1 MLTVLLLGGTGAM
14 GSHLTHIL
22 QHKGFDV
29 YVTSRQNRKNQNSVT
44 YIQGNAHDP
53 LFLKQLLQHRW
64 DVIVDFMVYGT
75 KEFKS
80 RVEPLL
86 EATNQYVFLS
96 SSRVYA
102 QSERPL
108 TEESNRLLDTI
119 VDKEYLATDEYALRK
134 AREEN
139 ILIGSRYNNWT
150 IVRPYITYGEK
161 RLQLGVLEKEQW
173 LYRAIKGRTIVFSK
187 DIASQYTTLTYG
199 YDVASSI
206 AQLIGNTR
214 AYHQIFHIT
223 ADQAIKWETVL
234 DLYIKVLSQRG
245 FKPKVKMSD
254 CAVSMYMPGAQY
266 QVCYDRV
273 YNRRFDN
280 HKIHQIATNI
290 QFTDPNEGLKQ
301 CLNAFLD
308 KPDFLEINW
317 ELEALNDRIVG
328 EWTPLKEIKGI
339 KQVIRY
345 LTYRIEFLYK
355 LRKFLRHL
363 PN

>member
-1 MLTVLLLGGTGAM
+1 MKVLLLGGTGAM
-14 GSHLTHIL
+14 GHHLTQIL
-22 QHKGFDV
+22 QHQGFDV
-29 YVTSRQNRKNQNSVT
+29 YVTSRKYRKNLTSVT

-53 LFLKQLLQHRW
+53 LFLKRLLKDHW

-75 KEFKS
+75 AEFKD
-80 RVEPLL
+80 RINTLL
-86 EATNQYVFLS
+86 EATDQYIFLS

-102 QSERPL
+102 QSESPL
-108 TEESNRLLDTI
+108 TEESDRLLDTTS
-119 VDKEYLATDEYALRK
+119 DKKYLATDEYALRK

-139 ILIGSRYNNWT
+139 TLIESQHQNWT
-150 IVRPYITYGEK
+150 IVRPYITYSEK

-173 LYRAIKGRTIVFSK
+173 LYRALQGRTIVFSK
-187 DIASQYTTLTYG
+187 DIATQYTTLTYG

-206 AQLIGNTR
+206 AQLVGNPQ

-223 ADQAIKWETVL
+223 ADQAIKWATVL
-234 DLYIKVLSQRG
+234 KLYVEVLTQRG

-254 CAVSMYMPGAQY
+254 CAVNMYMPGAQY

-301 CLNAFLD
+301 CLNTFLD
-308 KPDFLEINW
+308 KPEFLEINW
-317 ELEALNDRIVG
+317 ELEALNDRIAG
-328 EWTPLKEIKGI
+328 EWASFKEIKNI
-339 KQVIRY
+339 KQSIRY
-345 LTYRIEFLYK
+345 LTYRIGFLYK
-355 LRKFLRHL
+355 LRRFLRQSS
-363 PN
+363 N